1 MRTFRKPSKDNLR
14 LTAGKE
20 RKNMENK
27 ILVETSARHIHLTQE
42 AVEALFG
49 AGHTLTKKKD
59 LSQPGQFACE
69 EKVTVVNKCVD
80 KRTGAEVEKT
90 LTMSVLGPVRPET
103 QVEVS
108 FTDART
114 LGVSAPVRES
124 GDVAGTPGAK
134 LVGPAGEYVIDHGII
149 VAKRHIH
156 LTPENAADLGVE
168 NGQIVKVLVDT
179 GAGRKTVF
187 DDVVIRVKSSF
198 APAMHIDTDECIPEE
213 GKWIQAKE
221 ISDISAYTHGVGW
234 CAPQQGACK
243 LSLNVKNGIIEEA
256 LVETIGCSGMTHSAA
271 MAAEILPGKTILE
284 ALNTDLVCD
293 AINTA
298 MRELFLQIVYGR
310 SQSAFSENGLVVGAG
325 MEDLGKGARSM
336 VGTMYGTKAKGV
348 RYLEMTEGY
357 CTRMALDEND
367 QVIGYEFVSL
377 GKMTDMIKKGTE
389 PNEAYEKAKG
399 TYGRFKPEDGA
410 VKYIDPRKE

>member
-1 MRTFRKPSKDNLR
+1 
-14 LTAGKE
+14 
-20 RKNMENK
+20 MENK

-80 KRTGAEVEKT
+80 KRTGAEVEKN

-179 GAGRKTVF
+179 GAGRKTMF

-198 APAMHIDTDECIPEE
+198 APAMHIDTDECN
-213 GKWIQAKE
+213 A
-221 ISDISAYTHGVGW
+221 
-234 CAPQQGACK
+234 
-243 LSLNVKNGIIEEA
+243 
-256 LVETIGCSGMTHSAA
+256 SAA
-271 MAAEILPGKTILE
+271 FG
-284 ALNTDLVCD
+284 V
-293 AINTA
+293 
-298 MRELFLQIVYGR
+298 VYG
-310 SQSAFSENGLVVGAG
+310 E
-325 MEDLGKGARSM
+325 
-336 VGTMYGTKAKGV
+336 
-348 RYLEMTEGY
+348 
-357 CTRMALDEND
+357 
-367 QVIGYEFVSL
+367 I
-377 GKMTDMIKKGTE
+377 IK
-389 PNEAYEKAKG
+389 
-399 TYGRFKPEDGA
+399 
-410 VKYIDPRKE
+410 